1 MKKFNSIN
9 EIRKEIDKVDQ
20 KILDLIS
27 KRRDLVV
34 EVVKVKKRDQII
46 DKKRIKNILERLKV
60 EAENKKLPKD
70 LINDLWKLMIGEFIK
85 LEEKIFDEVHKN

>member
-1 MKKFNSIN
+1 MKIFNSIN